1 MVASNRLK
9 AVAGLLILVVLA
21 VLNIQKY
28 WLGTDNEA
36 EPERQY
42 GDVAKLAI
50 PPVLTASADAIHE
63 RDIFVRIEAGQI
75 EVAEEEVE
83 ETAVEA
89 PPEKDNRAEAV
100 AEIGSYKDL
109 NLLGVSRRAGAT
121 MALVNYKGR
130 SYYVAVGDVV
140 GGRYFIKS
148 IDESGVYVSTQ

>member
-1 MVASNRLK
+1 MLATNRLK
-9 AVAGLLILVVLA
+9 AVAGLFILAILA
-21 VLNIQKY
+21 LLNIQKY
-28 WLGTDNEA
+28 WVGVDREA
-36 EPERQY
+36 APERQY

-50 PPVLTASADAIHE
+50 PPVLTASADVRHE
-63 RDIFVRIEAGQI
+63 RDIFVRIETGQI

-83 ETAVEA
+83 EKAIEA
-89 PPEKDNRAEAV
+89 PPRKDSRAEAV
-100 AEIGSYKDL
+100 AEIGSYEDL